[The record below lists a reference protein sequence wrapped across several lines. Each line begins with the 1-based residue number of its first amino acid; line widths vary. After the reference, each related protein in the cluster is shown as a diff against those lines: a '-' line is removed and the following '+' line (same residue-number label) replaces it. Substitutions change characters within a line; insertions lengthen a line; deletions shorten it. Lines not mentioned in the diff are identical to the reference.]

1 MLLSLAYN
9 FTVAVYTHLNQ
20 IFDHTLRFSVG
31 ILRTELQ
38 KGVHCACCRPRF
50 RINSNNPLLSEIGVD
65 KSRADHRLD
74 VCGPNTIERE
84 PSWSSLRRE

>member
-38 KGVHCACCRPRF
+38 KGVHV
-50 RINSNNPLLSEIGVD
+50 VD
-65 KSRADHRLD
+65 RAFELIQIILCLVKSASIKAEL
-74 VCGPNTIERE
+74 TTA
-84 PSWSSLRRE
+84 